1 MSDNCLP
8 YKAIAKASYN
18 DKDYHLKGTGD
29 LSACMKDIKPLLN
42 QSAAC
47 HTPPCSLNGVYQ
59 PHIPLDTTFYGI
71 SEYWYSVYDVLNL
84 KGYYNHEKVVES
96 AKVIEIP

>member
-1 MSDNCLP
+1 
-8 YKAIAKASYN
+8 
-18 DKDYHLKGTGD
+18 
-29 LSACMKDIKPLLN
+29 MKDIKPLLN

-59 PHIPLDTTFYGI
+59 PHIPLDSTFYGI

-96 AKVIEIP
+96 AKVIEIPEQMPMHDLCAVKPSLHGN